1 MENIIALSAAFVGTK
16 LAYLDPSSTTLI
28 IQIVA
33 GVVITVGTVLGI
45 YWRKMKNAVKKK
57 NPEDSTPA
65 AEMKGADDGKDV
77 ITADDLLDDDD
88 EDDE

>member
-1 MENIIALSAAFVGTK
+1 MENIIMMTAVSAAAK

-57 NPEDSTPA
+57 NPEDGVAS
-65 AEMKGADDGKDV
+65 EV
-77 ITADDLLDDDD
+77 SLR
-88 EDDE
+88 

>member
-1 MENIIALSAAFVGTK
+1 MENIAMLSAVTAGIK
-16 LAYLDPSSTTLI
+16 MAYLDPSSTTLI

-57 NPEDSTPA
+57 KPEDEAPA
-65 AEMKGADDGKDV
+65 AEMKGAEDGKDV
-77 ITADDLLDDDD
+77 ITADDLLDD

>member
-1 MENIIALSAAFVGTK
+1 MENIIMMTAVSAAAK

-57 NPEDSTPA
+57 KPEDSAPA

-77 ITADDLLDDDD
+77 ITADDLLDDD

>member
-1 MENIIALSAAFVGTK
+1 MESIIMMSAVSAAAK

-57 NPEDSTPA
+57 KPDDNAPA

-77 ITADDLLDDDD
+77 ITADDLLDD

>member
-1 MENIIALSAAFVGTK
+1 MENIAMLSAVTAGIK
-16 LAYLDPSSTTLI
+16 MAYLDPSSTTLI

-57 NPEDSTPA
+57 
-65 AEMKGADDGKDV
+65 KGAEDGKDV
-77 ITADDLLDDDD
+77 ITADDLLDD

>member
-1 MENIIALSAAFVGTK
+1 MESIIMMSAVSAAAK

-57 NPEDSTPA
+57 KPEDEAPA
-65 AEMKGADDGKDV
+65 AEMKGAEDGKDV
-77 ITADDLLDDDD
+77 ITADDLLDD

>member
-1 MENIIALSAAFVGTK
+1 MENIIALSALAQGVK

-57 NPEDSTPA
+57 KPEGESGPS
-65 AEMKGADDGKDV
+65 AEIKGADDGKDV

-88 EDDE
+88 E

>member
-1 MENIIALSAAFVGTK
+1 MESIIMMSAVSAAAK

-45 YWRKMKNAVKKK
+45 YWR
-57 NPEDSTPA
+57 
-65 AEMKGADDGKDV
+65 
-77 ITADDLLDDDD
+77 
-88 EDDE
+88 